1 LIALARI
8 GHFDLLPRL
17 YENVVVPTEVYNEVV
32 IAGEGLPGA
41 KQVAVATWIQ
51 VTAVRD
57 PRALRVAVEETGLGA
72 GEVSA
77 VILAKELA
85 ADLLLVDEWK
95 ARRFAV
101 AEGLSVKG
109 CIGILE
115 SFHRGSL
122 LPDLRRAYIRLLEE
136 KIRSS
141 SAPGQLGEVR
151 SSALIVRW
159 QSEVRAAG

>member
-1 LIALARI
+1 VKVVSDASPLIAFARI
-8 GHFDLLPRL
+8 GHFDLLPKL
-17 YENVVVPTEVYNEVV
+17 YGTILIPTEVYNEVV
-32 IAGEGLPGA
+32 IAGAGMPGA
-41 KQVAVATWIQ
+41 KQTAEASWIQ

-57 PRALRVAVEETGLGA
+57 SAALRAAVEKTGLGT

-95 ARRFAV
+95 ARRFAM

-115 SFHRGSL
+115 SFHRRGL
-122 LPDLRRAYIRLLEE
+122 LPDLRGAYIRLLAE
-136 KIRSS
+136 KIRVNLQTLQDSL
-141 SAPGQLGEVR
+141 AKFGLPPL
-151 SSALIVRW
+151 
-159 QSEVRAAG
+159 